1 MISRQE
7 NLGVLPLD
15 EAVIRPFVKID
26 LVVAQLAQ
34 NLAEGSDRRPG
45 SHSDP
50 GLSGAFVRLCALLF
64 GRKAKDG
71 FADRMLLRAARRAAG
86 GNVIVVVGAALP
98 RHLRNRYSLSLSP
111 SK

>member
-7 NLGVLPLD
+7 NLGMPCLD

-50 GLSGAFVRLCALLF
+50 GLSGAFVHELTALTEVLMV
-64 GRKAKDG
+64 RSQAHV
-71 FADRMLLRAARRAAG
+71 RVRTC
-86 GNVIVVVGAALP
+86 LP
-98 RHLRNRYSLSLSP
+98 
-111 SK
+111 K

>member
-1 MISRQE
+1 MPPPSEKLESMISLQE
-7 NLGVLPLD
+7 NLGMPCLD

-50 GLSGAFVRLCALLF
+50 GLSGAFVTPIA
-64 GRKAKDG
+64 
-71 FADRMLLRAARRAAG
+71 
-86 GNVIVVVGAALP
+86 N
-98 RHLRNRYSLSLSP
+98 
-111 SK
+111 

>member
-1 MISRQE
+1 MISRE
-7 NLGVLPLD
+7 GNLGVLPLD

-50 GLSGAFVRLCALLF
+50 GLSGAFVDLRVVCALCILLSAN
-64 GRKAKDG
+64 GDVR
-71 FADRMLLRAARRAAG
+71 DRRGAPRQLSLGLRAQK
-86 GNVIVVVGAALP
+86 P
-98 RHLRNRYSLSLSP
+98 
-111 SK
+111 